1 MSKTFQRSSR
11 PLRILRDLSISQ
23 DLQTLLSLKMGK
35 RSTFIETILTIS
47 SKNIFGSKITIKTL
61 LASMKSTSEVRHKI
75 ESSSKNKEGRI
86 YLLEES
92 GFFVF
97 LRALLILD
105 IK

>member
-1 MSKTFQRSSR
+1 
-11 PLRILRDLSISQ
+11 
-23 DLQTLLSLKMGK
+23 
-35 RSTFIETILTIS
+35 
-47 SKNIFGSKITIKTL
+47 
-61 LASMKSTSEVRHKI
+61 MKSTSEVRHKI